1 MSSANGSEF
10 GKQTFPKETEEN
22 IRRRRVNIS
31 RATTWRSTS
40 MNRKSITTGKAPA
53 AIGPY
58 SQAISTGDLVFIS
71 GQLPIDAATG
81 KLIDDT
87 ISARTHQVLRS
98 LKAIAEEAGGDLGQ
112 IVKTT
117 IFLTDLTDFKE
128 VNTVYSQYFPS
139 APPARSTVQVAAL
152 PLGSNIEIEA
162 ILLLR

>member
-1 MSSANGSEF
+1 
-10 GKQTFPKETEEN
+10 
-22 IRRRRVNIS
+22 
-31 RATTWRSTS
+31 

-87 ISARTHQVLRS
+87 ISARTHQVLRN